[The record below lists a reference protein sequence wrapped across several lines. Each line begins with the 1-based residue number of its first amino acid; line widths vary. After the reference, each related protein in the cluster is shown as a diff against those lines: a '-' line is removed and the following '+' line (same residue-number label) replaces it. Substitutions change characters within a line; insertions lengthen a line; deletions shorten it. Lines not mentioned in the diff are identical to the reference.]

1 MEILKRRRQSSGAPF
16 MATSDEIEA
25 LWLDSKLLKEFL
37 NLWMSQGDMRT
48 EAEARAA
55 MQKQV
60 DDFNK
65 LFENQSDPFD
75 EIGLNET

>member
-1 MEILKRRRQSSGAPF
+1 

-25 LWLDSKLLKEFL
+25 MWLDSKLLKEYL
-37 NLWMSQGDMRT
+37 NLWMSQGDMT

-60 DDFNK
+60 DDFEK
-65 LFENQSDPFD
+65 VFENQTNPFD
-75 EIGLNET
+75 SVLQDGE

>member
-1 MEILKRRRQSSGAPF
+1 MEILRRRTQPSGAPF

-25 LWLDSKLLKEFL
+25 MWLDSKLLKEYL
-37 NLWMSQGDMRT
+37 NLWMSQGDMT

-60 DDFNK
+60 DDFEK
-65 LFENQSDPFD
+65 VFENQTNPFD
-75 EIGLNET
+75 SVLQDGE